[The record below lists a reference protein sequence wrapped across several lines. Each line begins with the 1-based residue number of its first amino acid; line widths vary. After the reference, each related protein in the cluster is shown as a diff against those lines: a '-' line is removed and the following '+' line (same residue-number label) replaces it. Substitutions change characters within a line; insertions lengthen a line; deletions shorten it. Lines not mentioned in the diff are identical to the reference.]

1 MHALESVAQLI
12 QFDFDSVSY
21 AIRGVPLLIEDSPRF
36 AWRELMVDTS
46 RHFLPIPVLKVV
58 VDSMVTAKLNSLHVS
73 TQVVTEGHAR
83 SDH

>member
-46 RHFLPIPVLKVV
+46 RHFLPIPVLRVV
-58 VDSMVTAKLNSLHVS
+58 VDSMVTCWVS
-73 TQVVTEGHAR
+73 GVPEGR
-83 SDH
+83 KRMSGVRT